1 LKANKIILGTV
12 QFGLNY
18 GINNKKGIPSK
29 NEIFKIFN
37 YAFDNKIRILDS
49 AEVYGNS
56 HSLIGEFH
64 TENPTKV
71 FDIITKIP
79 KGFDGDFKKKID
91 NYLSELKVNSLKSI
105 FFHSYS
111 DIKKN
116 NVTLKDMVYLKNLGI
131 VESIGVSVYN
141 DFEILDSLNYDE
153 IDIIQ
158 MPFNLFDNSSIKNNL
173 MNKIKEKGKIIHSRS
188 VFLQG
193 LFFVDIKKT
202 KNKVALKLTKELNII
217 KSISKKYKISIA
229 ELAINYCNFNQKI
242 DHILIGVDNLNH
254 LKENLNFLNNE
265 ISSDLINQIDN
276 IKIKDPKLL
285 NPSLWG

>member
-1 LKANKIILGTV
+1 MKANKIILGTV